1 MRFASLKPDPV
12 PEAEPVN
19 PFRNPWTRQYD
30 DASAGRGSEPVHGHQ
45 HPEAAHR
52 NLHDLSRVD
61 VKLVVSDAGV
71 PAELAPHS
79 GDRFVAHDGW

>member
-1 MRFASLKPDPV
+1 
-12 PEAEPVN
+12 
-19 PFRNPWTRQYD
+19 
-30 DASAGRGSEPVHGHQ
+30 
-45 HPEAAHR
+45 
-52 NLHDLSRVD
+52 